1 MKKVAGTLKLDQA
14 QFREL
19 EAFSKFGSDLDAATT
34 AVLEKG
40 KRNLEILKQNQYSPL
55 TVEHQIAI
63 IFCGTNNLL
72 RNIPITSVRKF
83 QTSFLLELDTHHSDL
98 LKALK
103 AGKYDNDIAARLTE
117 VAKSVASSYES

>member
-1 MKKVAGTLKLDQA
+1 MAGTLKLDQA

-19 EAFSKFGSDLDAATT
+19 EAFSKFGSDLDAATM

-40 KRNLEILKQNQYSPL
+40 KRNLEILKQAQYNPL

-72 RNIPITSVRKF
+72 RNIPIKSVNKF
-83 QTSFLLELDTHHSDL
+83 QTSFLHELDEKHADL

-103 AGKYDNDIAARLTE
+103 AGKYDDQIVAKLKE
-117 VAKSVASSYES
+117 VAQSVASTYES